1 MKRYCKAVVN
11 IVVAIVIALL
21 VIFFLP
27 RLLAFFAPFV
37 IGWIIAWMAG
47 PPVRFF
53 EEKLKIK
60 RRAGSA
66 VVIIAVIA
74 LIVFAIYGL
83 GSILVKEGMG
93 FAQAFPD
100 IWKEVHQDLDEIEDR
115 LDKLYQNLPVGIRGN
130 LDGVVT
136 QLKASMGDFLG
147 KLSSP
152 TLTAVGNFAKYL
164 PTLLICIVMALLSAY
179 FFVADREN
187 INAWCRKHV
196 PKVVQERYR
205 LMKQGLLRAVGGY
218 VKAQLKIEIWIYFVL
233 VIGFWILQVRYLLL
247 IALGIA
253 FLDFLPLFG
262 AGAVMVPWAIVKIIG
277 GDYRMAIGLLIIW
290 GLGQL
295 LRQIIQPKIVGD
307 SIGISPLPTL
317 FLLYVGYQIDGVV
330 GMIVAIPVGL
340 ILFSMYE
347 GGIFDTTIKS
357 LKILVNG
364 INDFRRLTP
373 KDLEAVQKEEQAE
386 TDFIEEKLSEIKKE
400 QDREKK
406 QKKK

>member
-205 LMKQGLLRAVGGY
+205 LMKQGLLRAVGE
-218 VKAQLKIEIWIYFVL
+218 VSFVNRPGNCL
-233 VIGFWILQVRYLLL
+233 SGFSAAVWCR
-247 IALGIA
+247 GCH
-253 FLDFLPLFG
+253 
-262 AGAVMVPWAIVKIIG
+262 GAV
-277 GDYRMAIGLLIIW
+277 GD
-290 GLGQL
+290 
-295 LRQIIQPKIVGD
+295 RQD
-307 SIGISPLPTL
+307 HR
-317 FLLYVGYQIDGVV
+317 
-330 GMIVAIPVGL
+330 
-340 ILFSMYE
+340 
-347 GGIFDTTIKS
+347 
-357 LKILVNG
+357 
-364 INDFRRLTP
+364 RRLSYGDWTADHLGTGTAAP
-373 KDLEAVQKEEQAE
+373 SDHSAE
-386 TDFIEEKLSEIKKE
+386 N
-400 QDREKK
+400 RG
-406 QKKK
+406 

>member
-1 MKRYCKAVVN
+1 MRRYCKAIVN
-11 IVVAIVIALL
+11 IVVAVAVALL

-37 IGWIIAWMAG
+37 VGWIIAWMAG

-53 EEKLKIK
+53 EEKMKIK

-74 LIVFAIYGL
+74 LIVLAFYGL
-83 GSILVKEGMG
+83 GSILVKEGIG

-100 IWKEVHQDLDEIEDR
+100 IWKEIHQDLNEMEDR
-115 LDKLYQNLPVGIRGN
+115 LDKLYQNLPASVRGN
-130 LDGVVT
+130 LDGVVV
-136 QLKASMGDFLG
+136 QLKASVGDFLG

-164 PTLLICIVMALLSAY
+164 PTLLIGVIMALLSTY
-179 FFVADREN
+179 FFVADRES

-205 LMKQGLLRAVGGY
+205 FMQQGLLRAVGGY
-218 VKAQLKIEIWIYFVL
+218 IKAQLKIEIWVYFVL
-233 VIGFWILQVRYLLL
+233 VIGFWILQVKYLLL

-317 FLLYVGYQIDGVV
+317 FLLYVGYQIDGVF

-347 GGIFDTTIKS
+347 GGVFDTTIKS
-357 LKILVNG
+357 LKILISG
-364 INDFRRLTP
+364 INEFRRLTP
-373 KDLEAVQKEEQAE
+373 ADLEAVQKEEQVE
-386 TDFIEEKLSEIKKE
+386 TELIEEKLSEIKNE
-400 QDREKK
+400 QK
-406 QKKK
+406 QETK